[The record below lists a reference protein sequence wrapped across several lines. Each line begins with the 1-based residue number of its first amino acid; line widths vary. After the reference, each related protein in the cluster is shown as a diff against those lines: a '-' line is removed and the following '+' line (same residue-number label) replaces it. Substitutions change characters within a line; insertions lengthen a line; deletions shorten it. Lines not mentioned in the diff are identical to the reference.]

1 MSRDRHRETLQSLRM
16 ARESRDSYPSIYAA
30 ELRTLVGELSDLLGA
45 PSNVRQEALKV
56 ASLQDLGL
64 LGVNHSTLA
73 AQRTLSEEE
82 MREVRKAPLVAQSLV
97 ASMPGYEIAADA
109 VRHAH
114 ERWDGKGY
122 PDGLAGADIPLASRI
137 VAVAAAFQAMG
148 APRPFRAAM
157 QPAAVRSELKAGAG
171 SQFDPEVVAAM
182 LELERRDDRSRKN
195 PQDQGMTIESHGEST
210 A

>member
-16 ARESRDSYPSIYAA
+16 ARESRDGYPAIYAV
-30 ELRTLVGELSDLLGA
+30 ELRMLVGELAELLGV
-45 PSNVRQEALKV
+45 PPDVRAEALKV

-64 LGVNHSTLA
+64 LGVNQATLA
-73 AQRTLSEEE
+73 AQRKLSEEE
-82 MREVRKAPLVAQSLV
+82 MREVRRAPLVAQNLV

-122 PDGLAGADIPLASRI
+122 PDGLAGIDIPLASRI

-157 QPAAVRSELKAGAG
+157 HPQAICSELEAGAG
-171 SQFDPEVVAAM
+171 NQFDPEIVAAM
-182 LELERRDDRSRKN
+182 LELAHRAK
-195 PQDQGMTIESHGEST
+195 ES
-210 A
+210 